1 MRAAAL
7 LATLVLAAAPPAVR
21 EPAIGRLLIARS
33 QVVGFFAESVI
44 VLVDHGPH
52 GSLGLIVNRPLE
64 LSVDELLPELPAA
77 RGHAEPAYLG
87 GPVAQGQLL
96 LLVRASEP
104 PPGSALVVEGVH
116 VSGSRE
122 TLGALLVAPGPGVE
136 LRAYVGYAG
145 WAPGQLDAEIARG
158 DWLLAPA
165 DAAAVFTRAPE
176 RLWQELLRRHEAIRV
191 QAPRNGA
198 RSEPTR
204 DEASR
209 EASGVTTTGRP
220 ARLAASGASVAA
232 PAKSITLS
240 APWRSA
246 AASSACRTSARARSS
261 TP

>member
-1 MRAAAL
+1 MKAAAL
-7 LATLVLAAAPPAVR
+7 LATLALAAAPPAAR

-33 QVVGFFAESVI
+33 QVGGLFAESVI
-44 VLVDHGPH
+44 VLVDHGAH

-104 PPGSALVVEGVH
+104 PPGSALVLEGVH

-122 TLGALLVAPGPGVE
+122 TLGALLETPGPGVE

-158 DWLLAPA
+158 DWLVAPA

-176 RLWQELLRRHEAIRV
+176 RLWRELLRRHEAIRV
-191 QAPRNGA
+191 
-198 RSEPTR
+198 
-204 DEASR
+204 D
-209 EASGVTTTGRP
+209 
-220 ARLAASGASVAA
+220 A

-240 APWRSA
+240 PPWRSA
-246 AASSACRTSARARSS
+246 AASSASRTSARARSS